1 MERKGKGYGKGNK
14 RRKKRKRRGLVGE
27 KLQGYEKE
35 KERVK

>member
-1 MERKGKGYGKGNK
+1 MERKGKDYGKGNK

-35 KERVK
+35 KERAK